1 MDSFQG
7 SYKDG
12 VTEGR
17 YDCRY
22 FSAASSI
29 VRVIMFIT
37 YALTLSGYFYTFSV
51 FLFLI
56 LALIFIS
63 VKPYRR
69 NWYVYG
75 RTDVIFILLLA
86 MWSAGITC
94 IMISRGKSSFTFAIF
109 LTGIILAL
117 PLLYIPIVL
126 FMYAWAICRRVVL
139 YYFQLKIGIFGTMN
153 PKNQDSSLII
163 C

>member
-1 MDSFQG
+1 M
-7 SYKDG
+7 
-12 VTEGR
+12 
-17 YDCRY
+17 
-22 FSAASSI
+22 
-29 VRVIMFIT
+29 
-37 YALTLSGYFYTFSV
+37 
-51 FLFLI
+51 
-56 LALIFIS
+56 IFIS

-69 NWYVYG
+69 NWSVYG

-109 LTGIILAL
+109 RSGIILAL

-126 FMYAWAICRRVVL
+126 FMYVWANRAICRRVVL
-139 YYFQLKIGIFGTMN
+139 YYFNFWHNEPQEAGLFTNNITN
-153 PKNQDSSLII
+153 